1 MTVGREKFEHEMG
14 LLHED
19 LVRMGDL
26 ATEMLSSSVKAFKHL
41 DMELAAEVDSR
52 KGELAELDQAI
63 ERRALEM
70 ITLYQPMAKDM
81 RVLGTS
87 LKLNTYLYRVG
98 RYAKDIARD
107 TRALEGHPHM
117 TKVVVIP
124 RMTEEVVG
132 MVRDVLEA
140 YKTEDL
146 RLIANFA
153 ERDDEVD
160 GMWDMVFREC
170 LTYMME
176 DNRKI
181 TQGLHYIMVA
191 RALERCGDHA
201 CKMAEKVHYMVTGL
215 HVEIK

>member
-1 MTVGREKFEHEMG
+1 MTVGREKFDVEMG
-14 LLHED
+14 RLQED

-26 ATEMLSSSVKAFKHL
+26 ATEMLVSSVKAFKHL
-41 DMELAAEVDSR
+41 DMDVADWVDAR

-81 RVLGTS
+81 RVLGTA
-87 LKLNTYLYRVG
+87 LKINTYLYRVG

-107 TRALEGHPHM
+107 TKALAGHAHI
-117 TKVVVIP
+117 TRVVVIP

-132 MVRDVLEA
+132 MVKDVLRA
-140 YKTEDL
+140 YRTDDL
-146 RLIANFA
+146 SLIKDFA

-181 TQGLHYIMVA
+181 TQCLHYIMVA

-201 CKMAEKVHYMVTGL
+201 CKMAEKVHYMVTGQ